1 MSAEIESIE
10 DLERAIEAL
19 QEDVDRIDEFE
30 DLLESNITGVFTK
43 LSNLND
49 RLESMESRLDDLEE
63 EVKLASATSSKN
75 KQGKIQ
81 KGIDVLEFGTEKKTY
96 GMAGVAITTSEVLAA
111 AGCSRTRAQS
121 LMDEI
126 AGALDEAKTE
136 SPGGPRAKQLRIR
149 FQDQDLDEL
158 VGKLLEEWGEMNE

>member
-1 MSAEIESIE
+1 MSAEIETLG
-10 DLERAIEAL
+10 DLEQAIDEL
-19 QEDVDRIDEFE
+19 REDVDRIDEFE
-30 DLLESNITGVFTK
+30 ELLESNITGVF
-43 LSNLND
+43 SRIRNLD
-49 RLESMESRLDDLEE
+49 ERLESMESRLDDLEE

-81 KGIDVLEFGTEKKTY
+81 KEIDVLEFGTEKKTH

-111 AGCSRTRAQS
+111 ANCSRSRAQS

-136 SPGGPRAKQLRIR
+136 SPGGPNAKQLRIR
-149 FQDQDLDEL
+149 FQDQDLDKL
-158 VGKLLEEWGEMNE
+158 VGKLLEEWGDMNE